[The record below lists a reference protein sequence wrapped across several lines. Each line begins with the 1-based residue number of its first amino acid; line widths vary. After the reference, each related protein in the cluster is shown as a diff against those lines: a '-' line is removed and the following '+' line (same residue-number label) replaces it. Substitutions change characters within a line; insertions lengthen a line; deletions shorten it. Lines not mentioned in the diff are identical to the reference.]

1 MKSIK
6 FKGENLYLEVGEYFN
21 TGRISILAY
30 TKDDFFGD
38 ITKNLPFTLLED
50 EQKGGF
56 INQYTKSDGLEQKLK
71 EEGIIKKIVG
81 REKYNM
87 ETYDEVI
94 FDLEKLKEYDMEGV
108 NKYLE
113 NFKEEEEEF
122 E

>member
-30 TKDDFFGD
+30 TKDDFYGD
-38 ITKNLPFTLLED
+38 ITKNLPFTFLED
-50 EQKGGF
+50 EQKGRF

>member
-21 TGRISILAY
+21 IGRISILAY

>member
-30 TKDDFFGD
+30 TKDDFYGD

>member
-30 TKDDFFGD
+30 TKDDFYGD
-38 ITKNLPFTLLED
+38 ITKNLPFTFLED

>member
-1 MKSIK
+1 LKSIK
-6 FKGENLYLEVGEYFN
+6 FKGENLFLEIGEYLN

-30 TKDDFFGD
+30 TKDDFYGD
-38 ITKNLPFTLLED
+38 ITKNLPFTFLED

>member
-30 TKDDFFGD
+30 TKDDFYGD
-38 ITKNLPFTLLED
+38 ITKNLPFTFLED

-87 ETYDEVI
+87 EAYDEVI

>member
-6 FKGENLYLEVGEYFN
+6 FKGENLFLEIGEYLN

-30 TKDDFFGD
+30 TKDDFYGD
-38 ITKNLPFTLLED
+38 ITKNLPFTFLED

-108 NKYLE
+108 NKYLK
-113 NFKEEEEEF
+113 NFNEEEEEF

>member
-1 MKSIK
+1 MRSIK

-30 TKDDFFGD
+30 TKDDFYGD
-38 ITKNLPFTLLED
+38 ITKNLPFTFLED

>member
-38 ITKNLPFTLLED
+38 ITKNLSFTLLED

>member
-1 MKSIK
+1 
-6 FKGENLYLEVGEYFN
+6 
-21 TGRISILAY
+21 
-30 TKDDFFGD
+30 
-38 ITKNLPFTLLED
+38 
-50 EQKGGF
+50 
-56 INQYTKSDGLEQKLK
+56 
-71 EEGIIKKIVG
+71 
-81 REKYNM
+81 M

>member
-6 FKGENLYLEVGEYFN
+6 FKDENLYLEVGEYFN

-30 TKDDFFGD
+30 TKDDFYGD
-38 ITKNLPFTLLED
+38 ITKNLPFTFLED

>member
-6 FKGENLYLEVGEYFN
+6 FKGENLFLEIGEYLN

-30 TKDDFFGD
+30 TKDDFYGD
-38 ITKNLPFTLLED
+38 ITKNLPFTFLED

>member
-1 MKSIK
+1 MKAIK
-6 FKGENLYLEVGEYFN
+6 FKEENLYLEVGEYFN

-30 TKDDFFGD
+30 TKNDFYGD
-38 ITKNLPFTLLED
+38 ITKNLPFSFLED

-71 EEGIIKKIVG
+71 DEGIIKKIVG
-81 REKYNM
+81 KEKYNM

-94 FDLEKLKEYDMEGV
+94 FDLEKLKEYDREGV
-108 NKYLE
+108 DKYLE
-113 NFKEEEEEF
+113 NFKENEEEF

>member
-6 FKGENLYLEVGEYFN
+6 FKGENIYLEVGEYLN

-30 TKDDFFGD
+30 TKDDFYGD
-38 ITKNLPFTLLED
+38 ITKNLTYAYLED

-56 INQYTKSDGLEQKLK
+56 INQYTKSGGLEQKLK

-81 REKYNM
+81 KEKYNM

-94 FDLEKLKEYDMEGV
+94 FDLEKLKEYDLEGI
-108 NKYLE
+108 NRYLE
-113 NFKEEEEEF
+113 SIKEDEEEME
-122 E
+122 

>member
-6 FKGENLYLEVGEYFN
+6 FKGENLYLEVGEYFD

-30 TKDDFFGD
+30 TKDDFYGD
-38 ITKNLPFTLLED
+38 ITKNLPFTFLED

-94 FDLEKLKEYDMEGV
+94 FDLEKLKEYDREGV

-113 NFKEEEEEF
+113 NYKEEEEEF